1 MPKMFASDEAIIN
14 GPPLQ
19 VYKTILNEY
28 GGVTHWWTFVQES
41 NLRGS
46 IPIDREGA
54 VVDIIIHSE
63 RARGTPKFSYK
74 LTKMVEGQSIDV
86 EITGDIAGTGK
97 WTFEPID
104 GKTKAKF
111 EWSVKPQR
119 LLYVLLSPFVNMGKI
134 HSDVMQKGYKA
145 LNDYLSTK

>member
-1 MPKMFASDEAIIN
+1 MPKMHASDEAIIN
-14 GPPLQ
+14 GSPQ
-19 VYKTILNEY
+19 VVYKAILNEY

-41 NLRGS
+41 ILRGN

-74 LTKMVEGQSIDV
+74 LTKMVEAQSIDV
-86 EITGDIAGTGK
+86 EIMGDIAGAGK
-97 WTFEPID
+97 WTFEPIE
-104 GKTKAKF
+104 GKTRAKF
-111 EWSVKPQR
+111 EWDVKPQR
-119 LLYVLLSPFVNMGKI
+119 LIYVLLSPFVDMGKI

-145 LNDYLSTK
+145 LNDYLAQ